1 MKFENFQNLSGMLIS
16 FEVRSQDIQNVGS
29 TFVWM
34 SSIPVKDSSVVVAA
48 DQIVQE
54 GIDHWAGRW
63 YKQKHINVNL
73 SHKFCMVAGEG
84 NPSINSSININIGP
98 SYHPAIITRVKHSKI
113 LGSIMANF
121 PPSQN

>member
-34 SSIPVKDSSVVVAA
+34 SSIPVKDSSIVVAA

-54 GIDHWAGRW
+54 RIDHWAERW
-63 YKQKHINVNL
+63 
-73 SHKFCMVAGEG
+73 HK
-84 NPSINSSININIGP
+84 
-98 SYHPAIITRVKHSKI
+98 
-113 LGSIMANF
+113 
-121 PPSQN
+121 